1 MTTLAEKVRFLSDP
15 AAYGGATRHVEARE
29 THMSWVFLTDDS
41 VYKLK
46 KPVRYPFLDFG
57 TLAKRRFFC
66 EEELRL
72 NRRLARATYR
82 AVVPL
87 CRDRQGGLVLSGGG
101 RVADWLVEM
110 ERLPQEDMLDARIAR
125 DAVSKNDIAGIGH
138 LLAGFYAGLA
148 PEFTDGGAYPR
159 RLAEEQAVNRAI
171 LERPELGLSELA
183 ASTLDRVE
191 HALAVLAPDI
201 EARIARGRIIE
212 AHGDLRPEHVC
223 LVDPPQIIDCLEFN
237 RSMRIVDP
245 CDEVN
250 YLGLECELLGTPW
263 IRPLLLGI
271 IEERL
276 GDPPGTA
283 LMALYGAFRM
293 LLRARL
299 CIAHLLEHPVRHPEK
314 WRPLAKRYL
323 EAAEREC
330 LNLPAPP
337 AR

>member
-1 MTTLAEKVRFLSDP
+1 
-15 AAYGGATRHVEARE
+15 
-29 THMSWVFLTDDS
+29 
-41 VYKLK
+41 
-46 KPVRYPFLDFG
+46 
-57 TLAKRRFFC
+57 
-66 EEELRL
+66 
-72 NRRLARATYR
+72 
-82 AVVPL
+82 
-87 CRDRQGGLVLSGGG
+87 
-101 RVADWLVEM
+101 
-110 ERLPQEDMLDARIAR
+110 
-125 DAVSKNDIAGIGH
+125 
-138 LLAGFYAGLA
+138 
-148 PEFTDGGAYPR
+148 
-159 RLAEEQAVNRAI
+159 
-171 LERPELGLSELA
+171 
-183 ASTLDRVE
+183 
-191 HALAVLAPDI
+191 
-201 EARIARGRIIE
+201 
-212 AHGDLRPEHVC
+212 VC

-299 CIAHLLEHPVRHPEK
+299 CIAHLLEHPVHHPEK